1 MNISQKLKSS
11 EDYMCR
17 KSCSEPCFRSHR
29 DFKSLKSVRYILLY
43 NYFKQY
49 KQTNLYIPYNN
60 FILAIL

>member
-17 KSCSEPCFRSHR
+17 KSCSESCFRPHR
-29 DFKSLKSVRYILLY
+29 DFKSLKSVRCILLY

-49 KQTNLYIPYNN
+49 KQKNLYIPYNN